1 MLQAL
6 PWATDY
12 SWAMPRP
19 SEFQLIAQL
28 FAPLAAA
35 PGAFGLKDD
44 AAIIAA
50 RDAMKEAKLFVQ
62 EMRIENRLRP

>member
-1 MLQAL
+1 
-6 PWATDY
+6 
-12 SWAMPRP
+12 MPRP

-44 AAIIAA
+44 AAIIPA
-50 RDAMKEAKLFVQ
+50 REGTDLVNDRLKL
-62 EMRIENRLRP
+62 N